1 MKWTILFLLFSV
13 SVCAQD
19 CDEILK
25 FKAEEYYINVSQKP
39 DSLNQLSCK
48 LIQRQLEPGSVFIDI
63 SESEMNHQPIFI
75 VLIIAPKG
83 EPEVIEIPI
92 KQDAGKN
99 SRQSAG
105 DNRGGKTQSSSEEEI
120 YSLADYKNFWSL
132 IEPAINGSRKI
143 YYSSSRLLN
152 LVNLKFIRDGSGDL
166 LFNNYEMVRLHS
178 GASFLGDHKRIVLP
192 RKMDVLLVGGLRY
205 DCRPGVGANWDY
217 LPGTRSE
224 INDIHSLLAK
234 AHYIVTIDSCLATEA
249 KLSAAIN
256 AARYDVVHI
265 ATHGFYFS
273 ETEKGFGVKPDTYPM
288 ERGGIVLS
296 GGNSKTATIDI
307 FNQDGLFTAM
317 EMQQLNLSNIRFMVL
332 STCHSG
338 EGDASENTA
347 PLGMTLAMM
356 RNGIQAM
363 MVSNRAVPD
372 KETSLFMKTF
382 YTKLA
387 SNGDL
392 DQCYLLSIRELHHK
406 FPETDW
412 SFFDLVH

>member
-1 MKWTILFLLFSV
+1 MKWTILFLFLPFHTL
-13 SVCAQD
+13 AQE
-19 CDEILK
+19 CDELLK
-25 FKAEEYYINVSQKP
+25 FKAEEYYINVPNKP

-63 SESEMNHQPIFI
+63 SESEMNHQLEFI
-75 VLIIAPKG
+75 VLVIGPKG

-92 KQDAGKN
+92 KQDANKN
-99 SRQSAG
+99 TQQATS
-105 DNRGGKTQSSSEEEI
+105 DLRGGKTQSSGEEEV
-120 YSLADYKNFWSL
+120 YSLADYKNFWSF
-132 IEPAINGSRKI
+132 IEPTINGAHKI
-143 YYSSSRLLN
+143 YYSCSRLLN
-152 LVNLKFIRDGSGDL
+152 LVNLKFIKDNTGQF
-166 LFNNYEMVRLHS
+166 LFNNYDMVRLHS
-178 GASFLGDHKRIVLP
+178 GASFLGERKRIILP

-205 DCRPGVGANWDY
+205 DCKAVKGSNWDY
-217 LPGTRSE
+217 LPGTRTE
-224 INDIHSLLAK
+224 INDIRALLSK
-234 AHYIVTIDSCLATEA
+234 SHYVVTIDSCMATEA
-249 KLSAAIN
+249 KINATIN
-256 AARYDVVHI
+256 AARFDVVHI
-265 ATHGFYFS
+265 ATHGFYFQ
-273 ETEKGFGVKPDTYPM
+273 ETEKNFGVKPDTYPM

-296 GGNSKTATIDI
+296 GGNSKSATIDI
-307 FNQDGLFTAM
+307 FNQEGLFTAM

-382 YTKLA
+382 YGHLA

-392 DQCYLLSIRELHHK
+392 DRCYMLSIRELNEK
-406 FPETDW
+406 FPDTDW